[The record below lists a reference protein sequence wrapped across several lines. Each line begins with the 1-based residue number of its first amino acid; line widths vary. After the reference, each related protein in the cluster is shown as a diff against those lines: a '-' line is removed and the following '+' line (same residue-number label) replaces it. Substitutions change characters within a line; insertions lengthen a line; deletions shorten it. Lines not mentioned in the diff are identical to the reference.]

1 MRTKFKMKKIGGG
14 WNRKKI
20 QFIKLIQIKEIAIKK
35 AGTKFYWKK
44 LEGLLWNVARA
55 YIKIEKERENKKNK
69 RKKVNHHQTVR
80 N

>member
-35 AGTKFYWKK
+35 AGTKSYWKK
-44 LEGLLWNVARA
+44 TWRVIVKCCKGIHKNQ
-55 YIKIEKERENKKNK
+55 ERK
-69 RKKVNHHQTVR
+69 RK
-80 N
+80 